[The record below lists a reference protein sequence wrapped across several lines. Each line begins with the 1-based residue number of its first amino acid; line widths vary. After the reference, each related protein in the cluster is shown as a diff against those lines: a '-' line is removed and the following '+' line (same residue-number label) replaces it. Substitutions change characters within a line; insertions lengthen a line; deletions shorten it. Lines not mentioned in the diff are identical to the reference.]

1 MPLSVDRMT
10 FTVWRRHN
18 RDVCNSTNRYD
29 PRCGCPLHVQ
39 FVWKGSSGVFEGKK
53 LAYQNKWSL
62 ETRSWSEAQSKVKGL
77 ENRLKD
83 FAEGKVVPKGMAVEE
98 ALQEW
103 YKFRAQNGLNN
114 TKAKLMGGKLVGW
127 CEENNIL
134 LLSALTTDKVIKWR
148 LGLPFRGGDSGSLS
162 VHWSVI
168 SGFFSWAAGM
178 GYIEKSPVPNTK
190 LNPQFRLRYQKAE
203 VKPPT
208 KKQVEKI
215 LAVATGEVR
224 LLCQLMRETGMALVD
239 ATKYAMSQ
247 DEGKRYGR
255 PKPERRPIAQGTV
268 IRGNRTKT
276 NERYRV
282 RISESLSKQLQALGE
297 PAFPGTEPQWRDRV
311 KKAIKAAGVQ
321 TTPHGFRHYRI
332 TEWLSA
338 GARVDDV
345 ADMVGTSSKEIRK
358 TYRHW
363 IKEAEDR
370 LDAVQREAW
379 LNMGL
384 DENGEEVVR

>member
-1 MPLSVDRMT
+1 MT

-18 RDVCNSTNRYD
+18 TDVCESANRYD

-39 FVWKGSSGVFEGKK
+39 FVWKGAPGVFEGKK
-53 LAYQNKWSL
+53 LTYQNKWSL
-62 ETRSWSEAQSKVKGL
+62 ETRSWSEAQSKVKDL
-77 ENRLKD
+77 ERRLKV
-83 FAEGKVVPKGMAVEE
+83 FAEGKVVPKGTTVEA

-103 YKFRAQNGLNN
+103 YEFREQNDFDN
-114 TKAKLMGGKLVGW
+114 TKAKLMGGKLVKW
-127 CEENNIL
+127 CEKNNIL
-134 LLSALTTDKVIKWR
+134 LLTALSTDKVIKWR
-148 LGLPFRGGDSGSLS
+148 LTLPFRSGDSSSLS

-178 GYIEKSPVPNTK
+178 GYIEKSPIPNPKT
-190 LNPQFRLRYQKAE
+190 NPQFRIRYDKAE

-215 LAVATGEVR
+215 LATASGQVR
-224 LLCQLMRETGMALVD
+224 LLCQLMRETATALVD
-239 ATKYAMSQ
+239 AIKFGMSQ
-247 DEGKRYGR
+247 EDAEKYRLS
-255 PKPERRPIAQGTV
+255 KPERCPVIQGRV

-282 RISESLSKQLQALGE
+282 RISESLAKQLEALGE
-297 PAFPGTEPQWRDRV
+297 PAFAGTYPQWRERV
-311 KKAIKAAGVQ
+311 NKVIKDAAVK
-321 TTPHGFRHYRI
+321 TTPHGFRHFRI

-338 GARVDDV
+338 GVHVDDV

-370 LDAVQREAW
+370 LDEVQREAW
-379 LNMGL
+379 LKMGL
-384 DENGEEVVR
+384 DENGNEVVQ

>member
-1 MPLSVDRMT
+1 MK

-18 RDVCNSTNRYD
+18 RDVCGSTNRYE

-39 FVWKGSSGVFEGKK
+39 FVWKGAPGVFEGKK

-62 ETRSWSEAQSKVKGL
+62 ETRSWSEAQSKVRDL
-77 ENRLKD
+77 EKRLKD
-83 FAEGKVVPKGMAVEE
+83 FAEGKVVPKGMTVEA

-103 YKFRAQNGLNN
+103 YKFRDQDGLDN
-114 TKAKLMGGKLVGW
+114 TKAKQMGGKLVEW
-127 CEENNIL
+127 CERNNIL
-134 LLSALTTDKVIKWR
+134 LLTALTTDKVIKWR
-148 LGLPFRGGDSGSLS
+148 LTLPFRSGDSSSLS

-178 GYIEKSPVPNTK
+178 GYIEKSPIPNPKT
-190 LNPQFRLRYQKAE
+190 NPQFRIRYEKAE

-215 LAVATGEVR
+215 LATTTGRVR
-224 LLCQLMRETGMALVD
+224 ILCQLMRETAMALVD
-239 ATKYAMSQ
+239 AMKSAMSQ
-247 DEGKRYGR
+247 EDAEKYELS
-255 PKPERRPIAQGTV
+255 KPERRPLIQGKV

-282 RISESLSKQLQALGE
+282 RISDSLAKQLEALGE
-297 PAFPGTEPQWRDRV
+297 PAFPGTLTQWRERV
-311 KKAIKAAGVQ
+311 NKAIKDAGVK
-321 TTPHGFRHYRI
+321 TTPHGFRHYKI

-338 GARVDDV
+338 GVYVDDV
-345 ADMVGTSSKEIRK
+345 ADMVGTSSNEIRK

-370 LDAVQREAW
+370 LDDVQREAW
-379 LNMGL
+379 LKMGL
-384 DENGEEVVR
+384 DENGNEVVH